1 MNGHGRLSVVRCQ
14 FSIDRAPLVG
24 DSRIHHRRFF
34 VPAERIRD
42 GWVEFAPAQAYQ
54 LTQVLRLRPGDEVS
68 VCDGSGREVVASLAT
83 ATPRRAT
90 ARILREAPP
99 LPRPGLSITLAQVV
113 PRGAAMDLIVA
124 KATELGVERLVP
136 LEGERSVRRASAA
149 RVPRWLRI
157 VQEAAEQ
164 CGRRDLPAIEPAR
177 GLEEFLLNHPPSTPL
192 VACDAGEGSRPL
204 LAVCREL
211 RGSSTITLLVGGEGG
226 LSPAEVERLRSH
238 GALLAWLGPRIL
250 RVETAALAALGIIQ
264 ASLGDWQ
271 VPPPGRGTGA
281 GASP

>member
-1 MNGHGRLSVVRCQ
+1 MS
-14 FSIDRAPLVG
+14 

-42 GWVEFAPAQAYQ
+42 GWVEFAPAQAHQ

-68 VCDGSGREVVASLAT
+68 VFDGSGREVVAALAT

-90 ARILREAPP
+90 ARILREAP
-99 LPRPGLSITLAQVV
+99 RWPGPDLSITLAQVI

-124 KATELGVERLVP
+124 KATELGVARLVP
-136 LEGERSVRRASAA
+136 LEGERSVRRSSG
-149 RVPRWLRI
+149 REPRWLRI

-164 CGRRDLPAIEPAR
+164 CGRRELPAIEPTR
-177 GLEEFLLNHPPSTPL
+177 RLDEFLLRHPPSTPL
-192 VACDAGEGSRPL
+192 VACDAGEANRPL
-204 LAVCREL
+204 LAVCGEL
-211 RGSSTITLLVGGEGG
+211 GGSSTITLLVGGEGG

-238 GALLAWLGPRIL
+238 GARLAWLGPRIL
-250 RVETAALAALGIIQ
+250 RVETAALTALGIIQ

-271 VPPPGRGTGA
+271 APPPGGGTGA
-281 GASP
+281 SASP